1 MFEKSNEI
9 AKFWSKGKLTAVKLT
24 RKRNEKKKS
33 EYDPDYHVRFRVEVA
48 LFDKNTNKQQECLYG
63 SLKMDEI
70 PVFIEAL
77 QIFGRKAYQYK
88 LAGQNKMPSTEIFA
102 TYGGYENN
110 GQAISTKLW
119 INTAGPEMKADFF
132 ITADEAPADKD
143 PSTGAY
149 VRRKGGQIIRKV
161 SMALSAEALLAIAS
175 QCQSALNILD
185 MWSAMGT
192 LDENLDRVSPLREGY
207 GRAQQG
213 SQYNGRQPAM
223 PGGNYNNGYAAQDA
237 GYGYGQM
244 PAQNYAAQDA
254 GYAPQNYAAQ
264 QGGYSGSYQ
273 QW

>member
-24 RKRNEKKKS
+24 RKRNEKRKS
-33 EYDPDYHVRFRVEVA
+33 EYDPEYHVRFRVEVA

-132 ITADEAPADKD
+132 ITADEAENVEKSARNIQGVKAINTNGLNVFDILNSDKLFITKD
-143 PSTGAY
+143 
-149 VRRKGGQIIRKV
+149 
-161 SMALSAEALLAIAS
+161 AITRIEEVFA
-175 QCQSALNILD
+175 
-185 MWSAMGT
+185 
-192 LDENLDRVSPLREGY
+192 
-207 GRAQQG
+207 
-213 SQYNGRQPAM
+213 
-223 PGGNYNNGYAAQDA
+223 
-237 GYGYGQM
+237 
-244 PAQNYAAQDA
+244 
-254 GYAPQNYAAQ
+254 
-264 QGGYSGSYQ
+264 
-273 QW
+273 